1 LERVILNVLKRSL
14 RRNGSV
20 VMKSAS
26 SNLSVQMLKSTQPT
40 KQSAMFDETL
50 EYMGAQRHKKTI
62 SEWELGRIKEIIR
75 MIPTQVK
82 TVLDVGCGDGR
93 ILRELAQKYSAV
105 GADYAAY
112 SVREAGSRAIR
123 ASSGALPFPDQSFD
137 LVLCSEVLEHL
148 PIDVLHATL
157 SEIERVAK
165 AYVLISVPY
174 REKLR
179 LLFLCCPVCGQE
191 FHIWGHLRS
200 YTKLDLKNLF
210 KNFTIQL
217 WKGYGRRA
225 GYHSSIVTYI
235 NQKLGGR
242 WEDADPTTMCPR
254 CGNTQFPRT
263 PRNGI
268 TVLCGALNWLTSRVI
283 RLPNNF
289 WAISLYS
296 RRAE

>member
-1 LERVILNVLKRSL
+1 MKLARIDVNDQILKDTQATSQP
-14 RRNGSV
+14 SAFE
-20 VMKSAS
+20 KS
-26 SNLSVQMLKSTQPT
+26 
-40 KQSAMFDETL
+40 L
-50 EYMGAQRHKKTI
+50 EYMGAQRHKKMVT
-62 SEWELGRIKEIIR
+62 EWELGRIKEIVG

-93 ILRELAQKYSAV
+93 ILRELSQRYDAV
-105 GADYAAY
+105 GVDYAVY

-123 ASSGALPFPDQSFD
+123 ASSAALPFPDRSFD
-137 LVLCSEVLEHL
+137 LVLCSEVIEHL
-148 PIDVLHATL
+148 PGNVLHSTL
-157 SEIERVAK
+157 SEIERLAK

-179 LLFLCCPVCGQE
+179 LLFLCCPVCRQE

-200 YTKLDLKNLF
+200 YTKSDLKNLF
-210 KNFTIQL
+210 KNFTIQQ

-225 GYHSSIVTYI
+225 GYHSSLVTYV

-242 WEDADPTTMCPR
+242 WEDADPTTMCPG
-254 CGNTQFPRT
+254 CGNTSFPRT

-268 TVLCGALNWLTSRVI
+268 TVFCGALNWLTSRVI

-296 RRAE
+296 RTAP

>member
-1 LERVILNVLKRSL
+1 
-14 RRNGSV
+14 
-20 VMKSAS
+20 MKLASIEVNNQMRKVAQPMDQPSAFE
-26 SNLSVQMLKSTQPT
+26 KS
-40 KQSAMFDETL
+40 L
-50 EYMGAQRHKKTI
+50 EYMGAQRHKKTV
-62 SEWELGRIKEIIR
+62 SEWELGRIKVITE
-75 MIPTQVK
+75 MIPAEVK
-82 TVLDVGCGDGR
+82 TILDVGCGDGR
-93 ILRELAQKYSAV
+93 ILRELLPKYAAV

-123 ASSGALPFPDQSFD
+123 ASSAALPFPGKSFD
-137 LVLCSEVLEHL
+137 LVICSEVLEHL
-148 PIDVLHATL
+148 PKDILDATL

-165 AYVLISVPY
+165 VYVLISVPY

-179 LLFLCCPVCGQE
+179 LLFLCCPACGEE

-200 YTKLDLKNLF
+200 YTKSDLKKLF
-210 KNFTIQL
+210 TNFTIQR
-217 WKGYGRRA
+217 WVAYGRRA
-225 GYHSSIVTYI
+225 GYHSSLVAYV

-296 RRAE
+296 RRGE